1 MELKKGEKRMKLK
14 SYLYAPLCSA
24 VVLFA
29 MSACSDDMIDDS
41 NGNRQ
46 PGNGIVFGASASYAG
61 DDVNTRTEYGD
72 YSQDGRS
79 QEIRWSAGDQV
90 EIYSPESPN
99 SKQTAYAVDYIGGA
113 QGTGDR
119 GSALLASLGGDGL
132 QWNRTNPTQNF
143 YAIYPSV
150 QSIANTAVKNMV
162 SFENGVLKGYV
173 PINQQHT
180 ITKGGT
186 TGWTATPN
194 MDYLYMAAIKEN
206 QVPAIDE
213 DGAVD
218 LRFQPLTTTL
228 EITIEGPTERP
239 LASLNVFSDNVPVV
253 GHFTCD
259 LTAEA
264 GTDGYPQCV
273 STQEGTTNTY
283 ATVSLYYDDN
293 GTQRPLSLA
302 EGESVTLNVFL
313 LPVEPLTNVKIRIAG
328 FNSAS
333 KSMTLDTD
341 PKTGSKITLNPHKK
355 TRVTIPAP
363 MIGAE
368 TNNWITGIED
378 NVFVSQLSIPGTA
391 NSFSYNYPQNGEN
404 RTWYV
409 AQTAN
414 FEKQWNAGIRC
425 FELKCPETTGDLGNV
440 VLQCNRN
447 DLGITFKQAVDMIWD
462 KVQNSGEFAMII
474 PAYESGSG
482 HDPNDHTAVR
492 NFANALNTFY
502 DNNSQYEY
510 ITYGRN
516 ITVGEARGKLMFVAR
531 ITSEEDEGAIS
542 SINPHQ
548 GVFIEGWG
556 SLKDLWARRGY
567 GKENWAVDSDFG
579 DKYMEYYMVNTSSDF
594 TFEGPS
600 SGVNKFMHATVR
612 EDGSQGSA
620 YIQDWNRVSPANKN
634 YKLYDAYRYNIAFPM
649 WKFDYT
655 QYVYWPESFTEKC
668 DDVWDTFLTAIDDNN
683 NQQGSTFYINSLDG
697 YYIDESI
704 PKSYTPYISGR
715 EESYRDSEGRSL
727 KWNYGDG
734 GTAGNIQAYAA
745 DINSYFYDKI
755 LDYGADNIY
764 GPMNV
769 VLLDMVYASD
779 DMTDPGSYLPSV
791 IINNNYRFPLITK
804 DNGGSS
810 TNSTDA
816 SYSNGG
822 SVWE

>member
-1 MELKKGEKRMKLK
+1 MKLK

-24 VVLFA
+24 MVLFA
-29 MSACSDDMIDDS
+29 MSACSDDLIDND
-41 NGNRQ
+41 NGNRPQ
-46 PGNGIVFGASASYAG
+46 GNGIQFGARASYAG
-61 DDVNTRTEYGD
+61 DDTRTEYGD

-79 QEIRWSAGDQV
+79 QEIRWTSGDQV

-99 SKQTAYAVDYIGGA
+99 SKQTAYEVDYIGGA

-132 QWNRTNPTQNF
+132 QWNRTNAMQKF

-194 MDYLYMAAIKEN
+194 MDYLYMAAIQEN
-206 QVPAIDE
+206 PVPAIDE
-213 DGAVD
+213 DGAVN
-218 LRFQPLTTTL
+218 LSFQPLTTTL

-368 TNNWITGIED
+368 ANNWISGIED
-378 NVFVSQLSIPGTA
+378 NVYVSQLSIPGTA
-391 NSFSYNYPQNGEN
+391 NSFSYEYEGSNP
-404 RTWYV
+404 TWYQ
-409 AQTAN
+409 AQTAT
-414 FEKQWNAGIRC
+414 FEEQWNAGIRC
-425 FELKCPETTGDLGNV
+425 FELKCPETTGDLGDV
-440 VLQCNRN
+440 VLQCNRT
-447 DLGITFKQAVDMIWD
+447 DLGSMTFKQAVDLIWD
-462 KVQNSGEFAMII
+462 KVQGSGEFAMII

-482 HDPNDHTAVR
+482 HDSNSNPNSTHTAVR

-542 SINPHQ
+542 SITPHQ

-567 GKENWAVDSDFG
+567 GKANWAMQSDFG

-594 TFEGPS
+594 TFDGPS
-600 SGVNKFMHATVR
+600 SGVNDFMHTTIR
-612 EDGSQGSA
+612 EGGSTGSA
-620 YIQDWNRVSPANKN
+620 YIQDWNRVSPASKN
-634 YKLYDAYRYNIAFPM
+634 YKLYDDYRYNIWPAGYVV
-649 WKFDYT
+649 DHT
-655 QYVYWPESFTEKC
+655 QYVYWPASFTEKC
-668 DDVWDTFLTAIDDNN
+668 DDVWSTFTAAIEDNN

-704 PKSYTPYISGR
+704 PKSYTPYIGSR
-715 EESYRDSEGRSL
+715 NDSYRDSDGNTQNYS
-727 KWNYGDG
+727 YGDG

-745 DINSYFYDKI
+745 DINDYFYNEI
-755 LDYGADNIY
+755 LSYGADNIY

-769 VLLDMVYASD
+769 VLLDMVYASE

-804 DNGGSS
+804 DDNGGSS
-810 TNSTDA
+810 TNSSADA
-816 SYSNGG
+816 SFSNGG

>member
-1 MELKKGEKRMKLK
+1 MKLK

-24 VVLFA
+24 MVLFA
-29 MSACSDDMIDDS
+29 MSACSDDLIDND
-41 NGNRQ
+41 NGNRPQ
-46 PGNGIVFGASASYAG
+46 GNGIQFGARASYAG
-61 DDVNTRTEYGD
+61 DDTRTEYGD
-72 YSQDGRS
+72 YSQDGLS
-79 QEIRWSAGDQV
+79 QEIRWTAGDQV

-99 SKQTAYAVDYIGGA
+99 SKQTAYEVDYIGGA
-113 QGTGDR
+113 EGTGDR

-132 QWNRTNPTQNF
+132 QWNRTNATQKF

-180 ITKGGT
+180 ITKDGT
-186 TGWTATPN
+186 VWTATPN
-194 MDYLYMAAIKEN
+194 MDYLYMAAIQEN
-206 QVPAIDE
+206 PVPAIDE
-213 DGAVD
+213 DGAVN
-218 LRFQPLTTTL
+218 LSFQPLTTTL

-363 MIGAE
+363 KIGTE

-378 NVFVSQLSIPGTA
+378 NVYVSQLSIPGTA

-482 HDPNDHTAVR
+482 HESGSNAAHTAVR

-516 ITVGEARGKLMFVAR
+516 ITVGQARGKLMFVAR

-542 SINPHQ
+542 DIIPKQ

-556 SLKDLWARRGY
+556 SLKDLWERRGY
-567 GKENWAVDSDFG
+567 GKANWAKWSNNSFDGNSTD
-579 DKYMEYYMVNTSSDF
+579 YMEYYMVNGNTSSDLSF
-594 TFEGPS
+594 SYAGPT
-600 SGVNKFMHATVR
+600 GPTGAKNFMHTTIRSDAST
-612 EDGSQGSA
+612 GTA
-620 YIQDWNRVSPANKN
+620 YIHDWNRVSPKNKN
-634 YKLYDAYRYNIAFPM
+634 YNLYNNSSYGR
-649 WKFDYT
+649 DYV
-655 QYVYWPESFTEKC
+655 QNCYWPESFIEKC
-668 DDVWDTFLTAIDDNN
+668 GDVWNTFLAAIEDNN

-697 YYIDESI
+697 YYIDENI
-704 PKSYTPYISGR
+704 PLSYKPYIAGR
-715 EESYRDSEGRSL
+715 GDEGGTWPSDWSYG
-727 KWNYGDG
+727 YGDG

-745 DINSYFYDKI
+745 DINNYFYGKI

-804 DNGGSS
+804 KDNGGSS
-810 TNSTDA
+810 TNSADA

-822 SVWE
+822 NVWE

>member
-1 MELKKGEKRMKLK
+1 MKLK

-24 VVLFA
+24 MVLFA
-29 MSACSDDMIDDS
+29 MSACSDDLIDND
-41 NGNRQ
+41 NGNRPQ
-46 PGNGIVFGASASYAG
+46 GNGIQFGARASYAG
-61 DDVNTRTEYGD
+61 DDTRTEYGD
-72 YSQDGRS
+72 YSQDGLS
-79 QEIRWSAGDQV
+79 QEIRWTAGDQV

-99 SKQTAYAVDYIGGA
+99 SKQTAYEVDYIGGA
-113 QGTGDR
+113 EGTGDR

-132 QWNRTNPTQNF
+132 QWNRTNATQKF

-180 ITKGGT
+180 ITKDGT
-186 TGWTATPN
+186 VWTATPN
-194 MDYLYMAAIKEN
+194 MDYLYMAAIQEN
-206 QVPAIDE
+206 PVPAIDE
-213 DGAVD
+213 DGAVN
-218 LRFQPLTTTL
+218 LSFQPLTTTL

-302 EGESVTLNVFL
+302 EGESITLNVFL

-363 MIGAE
+363 KIGTE

-391 NSFSYNYPQNGEN
+391 NSFSYNYNGDN
-404 RTWYV
+404 PTWYM
-409 AQTAN
+409 AQTAT
-414 FEKQWNAGIRC
+414 FEEQWNAGIRC

-440 VLQCNRN
+440 VLQCNRT
-447 DLGITFKQAVDMIWD
+447 DLNGITFKQAVDMIWA
-462 KVQNSGEFAMII
+462 KVENSGEFAMII

-482 HDPNDHTAVR
+482 HDSNPNSAHTAVR
-492 NFANALNTFY
+492 NFANALNTFF
-502 DNNSQYEY
+502 DNNTQYEY

-531 ITSEEDEGAIS
+531 ITSEEDDGAIS
-542 SINPHQ
+542 SIAPHQ

-556 SLKDLWARRGY
+556 SLKDLWKRRGY
-567 GKENWAVDSDFG
+567 GKENWAMQSDFG
-579 DKYMEYYMVNTSSDF
+579 DKYMEYYMVNTSSNF
-594 TFEGPS
+594 TFNGPS
-600 SGVNKFMHATVR
+600 SGDVKDFMHATIR
-612 EDGSQGSA
+612 EDGSEGSA
-620 YIQDWNRVSPANKN
+620 YIQDWNRVSPENKN
-634 YKLYDAYRYNIAFPM
+634 YKLYDAYRNDSE
-649 WKFDYT
+649 WWQRDNWVFDYT

-668 DDVWDTFLTAIDDNN
+668 DDVWNTFRAAIDDNN

-704 PKSYTPYISGR
+704 PKSYTPYIG
-715 EESYRDSEGRSL
+715 GRSEDYNDSNGGDQT
-727 KWNYGDG
+727 WSYNDG

-745 DINSYFYDKI
+745 DINSYFYGKI

-804 DNGGSS
+804 EDNGGSS
-810 TNSTDA
+810 TNSADA

-822 SVWE
+822 NVWE

>member
-79 QEIRWSAGDQV
+79 QEIRWTAGDQV

-264 GTDGYPQCV
+264 GTGGYPQCV

-293 GTQRPLSLA
+293 GTQRPLSL
-302 EGESVTLNVFL
+302 GENESITLNVFL

-378 NVFVSQLSIPGTA
+378 NVYVSQLSIPGTA
-391 NSFSYNYPQNGEN
+391 NSFSYNYPKNGAN

-409 AQTAN
+409 AQTAD
-414 FEKQWNAGIRC
+414 FEEQWNAGIRC
-425 FELKCPETTGDLGNV
+425 FELKCPETTGDLGDV
-440 VLQCNRN
+440 VLQCNRTN
-447 DLGITFKQAVDMIWD
+447 LGSMTFKQAVDMIWA

-482 HDPNDHTAVR
+482 HESGSNAAHTAVR

-502 DNNSQYEY
+502 DNNSQYKY
-510 ITYGRN
+510 VTYGRN
-516 ITVGEARGKLMFVAR
+516 ITVGEARGGLMFVAR

-542 SINPHQ
+542 SIRPHQ

-567 GKENWAVDSDFG
+567 GKANWAKDSDFG
-579 DKYMEYYMVNTSSDF
+579 DKYMEYYMIN
-594 TFEGPS
+594 G
-600 SGVNKFMHATVR
+600 N
-612 EDGSQGSA
+612 DGSDLSSFSYTGPTKPTGAKNFRHTTIRSDGSTGTA
-620 YIQDWNRVSPANKN
+620 YIHDWNRVSPESKN
-634 YKLYDAYRYNIAFPM
+634 YELWSYLGRHQNC
-649 WKFDYT
+649 
-655 QYVYWPESFTEKC
+655 YWPKSFDEKC
-668 DDVWDTFLTAIDDNN
+668 GDVWSTFMAAIEDNN

-697 YYIDESI
+697 FYIDENI
-704 PKSYTPYISGR
+704 PLSYKPYISGK
-715 EESYRDSEGRSL
+715 EDSYWGY
-727 KWNYGDG
+727 KYGYGDG

-745 DINSYFYDKI
+745 DINSYFYNEI
-755 LDYGADNIY
+755 LSYGADNIY

-791 IINNNYRFPLITK
+791 IINNNYRFPLMTK
-804 DNGGSS
+804 ETGEASS
-810 TNSTDA
+810 NSADA
-816 SYSNGG
+816 SFSNGG

>member
-194 MDYLYMAAIKEN
+194 MDYLYMAAIQEN
-206 QVPAIDE
+206 PVPAIDE
-213 DGAVD
+213 DGAVN

-302 EGESVTLNVFL
+302 KGESVTLNVFL

-378 NVFVSQLSIPGTA
+378 NVYVSQLSIPGTA
-391 NSFSYNYPQNGEN
+391 NSFSYNYKGGNY
-404 RTWYV
+404 TWYQ
-409 AQTAN
+409 AQTAD

-440 VLQCNRN
+440 VLQCNRT
-447 DLGITFKQAVDMIWD
+447 DLNGITFKQAVDMIWK

-482 HDPNDHTAVR
+482 HNPNDHTAVR

-542 SINPHQ
+542 SITPHQ

-567 GKENWAVDSDFG
+567 GKANWAKNSDFG
-579 DKYMEYYMVNTSSDF
+579 DNYMEYYMINGNTSSNLNSF
-594 TFEGPS
+594 SYTGPTEPT
-600 SGVNKFMHATVR
+600 GAKNFMHTTVR
-612 EDGSQGSA
+612 EDGSKGSA
-620 YIQDWNRVSPANKN
+620 YIQDWNRVSPEPKN
-634 YKLYDAYRYNIAFPM
+634 YELWSYLGRHQNC
-649 WKFDYT
+649 
-655 QYVYWPESFTEKC
+655 YWPESFKEKC
-668 DDVWDTFLTAIDDNN
+668 GDVWNTFLAAIEDNN

-697 YYIDESI
+697 FYIDENI
-704 PKSYTPYISGR
+704 PLSYKPYISGK
-715 EESYRDSEGRSL
+715 EDSYWGY
-727 KWNYGDG
+727 KYGYGDG

-745 DINSYFYDKI
+745 DINSYFYNKI
-755 LDYGADNIY
+755 LSYGADNIY

-769 VLLDMVYASD
+769 VLLDMVYVSD

-791 IINNNYRFPLITK
+791 IINNNYRFPLMTK
-804 DNGGSS
+804 ETGEASS
-810 TNSTDA
+810 NSADA
-816 SYSNGG
+816 SFSNGG